1 MVFVAKCLI
10 FVEDFVQ
17 RLSLFANGFPWR
29 VYLPKS
35 GDFYSCRTCGDRTMS
50 VCTNVFL
57 STCYQ
62 RFDTKRGM
70 SVVYVLF
77 RGKTGQKNNR
87 KMLYLPLIEAYELP
101 KVIETFI
108 DHAFFAMGDEDF
120 NI

>member
-1 MVFVAKCLI
+1 
-10 FVEDFVQ
+10 
-17 RLSLFANGFPWR
+17 
-29 VYLPKS
+29 
-35 GDFYSCRTCGDRTMS
+35 MS

-70 SVVYVLF
+70 SA
-77 RGKTGQKNNR
+77 KKAR
-87 KMLYLPLIEAYELP
+87 KMAGKMPNLPLIEAYELP